1 MIRTEDEIE
10 DYMETED
17 DEEMFMD
24 CIEPAVL
31 VPDGTVI
38 VAMDLQDEEEELYVQ
53 MVRHEEPEVKEP
65 CLITLDSGADVSV
78 LPRAYADVG
87 HWKAGSQELRMIDA
101 QGKRIAHD
109 GVTKAR
115 LRTTDSQGTM
125 VEEFILGNVQRPIL
139 CAGKLLKKGRSICN
153 TQYGLSLRN
162 EEKDVSV
169 PIRNERNSLQF
180 EANIFV
186 VIAPENNLKE
196 DGVTNQDARVMMLRG
211 TLSKYVEELEMA
223 PG

>member
-53 MVRHEEPEVKEP
+53 MVRHEETEVKEP

-115 LRTTDSQGTM
+115 LRTTDSQGKTIEM

-139 CAGKLLKKGRSICN
+139 CAGKLLRKGWSICN
-153 TQYGLSLRN
+153 TQHGLGLRN

-169 PIRNERNSLQF
+169 PIRNAVRC
-180 EANIFV
+180 
-186 VIAPENNLKE
+186 NLKP
-196 DGVTNQDARVMMLRG
+196 TYLWSLPLR
-211 TLSKYVEELEMA
+211 TT
-223 PG
+223 

>member
-1 MIRTEDEIE
+1 MIRLEDEIE
-10 DYMETED
+10 IHMEADD
-17 DEEMFMD
+17 DEEKFMD

-31 VPDGTVI
+31 VPDGTAI
-38 VAMDLQDEEEELYVQ
+38 VAMDLQDEEEELVQ
-53 MVRHEEPEVKEP
+53 MVRHEETEAKEP

-115 LRTTDSQGTM
+115 LRTTDSQGKM

-186 VIAPENNLKE
+186 VTAPENRLKE
-196 DGVTNQDARVMMLRG
+196 DSVTGQTARVMMLRG
-211 TLSKYVEELEMA
+211 TLSRYVEELARGQIE
-223 PG
+223 